1 MIGRDRA
8 GMRGGTERPNVAP
21 GRNAVL
27 ARGADRYWGGRR
39 QGAADSPEAAPL
51 ARALLYPYPEAKGP
65 GAPPARSTLPP
76 TSSRGREK
84 GAARGPRAPPP
95 PPPPP
100 ESEAAGGIGSGP
112 PPRALLPPYSE
123 AKTRGC
129 PLVLGADPTVLARK
143 DAGGRHPGAGG
154 GGDPGE
160 YPLLPLPQGRGLPR
174 THRVTLD
181 QCLHTATR
189 LGAET
194 HGLAPSGGRRAGGKG
209 GGARGSAGGVDEF
222 LPEGAFSGGG
232 ASRRDFDPAGNADG
246 WDARDGGVGRPQVQ
260 GDARRRSAPR

>member
-129 PLVLGADPTVLARK
+129 PLVLGADPTVLVR
-143 DAGGRHPGAGG
+143 GAK
-154 GGDPGE
+154 
-160 YPLLPLPQGRGLPR
+160 GRGRPPPR
-174 THRVTLD
+174 CRRRRRPRKISPVTPPPRERAPPD
-181 QCLHTATR
+181 APRDFRPMPAHGDAS
-189 LGAET
+189 GVET
-194 HGLAPSGGRRAGGKG
+194 QGLAPYG
-209 GGARGSAGGVDEF
+209 GG
-222 LPEGAFSGGG
+222 SGGG
-232 ASRRDFDPAGNADG
+232 
-246 WDARDGGVGRPQVQ
+246 
-260 GDARRRSAPR
+260 